1 MAFRRKPL
9 SPGLTKQPDH
19 YDDPLGVDEILP
31 AGQPIYAPQVA
42 IVTGLSDEEDARREI
57 AKRFNPAMKFCPNCE
72 TYTERSGEPSVQNNY
87 HWCDYCGDNL
97 REVGVSPRKKK
108 FNQR

>member
-57 AKRFNPAMKFCPNCE
+57 AKRFNPEMRFCRNCE
-72 TYTERSGEPSVQNNY
+72 TYAERHSPDAPN
-87 HWCDYCGDNL
+87 HFWCDYCGDIL
-97 REVGVSPRKKK
+97 ADVGAEPHRRK
-108 FNQR
+108 RVIR